1 MTARTAVLL
10 EITGDSK
17 QNISQQC
24 GLIAKKQIT
33 RRVTL
38 ISHQADWRKLLASW
52 TCYYRW
58 LSSNFK
64 GDMEELEKV
73 RHQWWPEYTLGEN
86 VVVSDLVGLLKRKW
100 RNNLILA
107 CSYLTGGYK
116 AERMLFVCVCVIT
129 EDTTDLIYN
138 MRGSIWTFGK
148 DVFTR
153 RVRAQKH
160 AIQEGVGI
168 FNFEGFQDILT
179 QKCGWPN
186 AAWQPSCFKQEVE
199 MDTSGG
205 PSKHFHSFKIAVP
218 SKPPHVS

>member
-1 MTARTAVLL
+1 MWSHCKKANHAQSHFNITSSRLKEVISFLNLLLPMTLV
-10 EITGDSK
+10 
-17 QNISQQC
+17 C
-24 GLIAKKQIT
+24 MQI
-33 RRVTL
+33 
-38 ISHQADWRKLLASW
+38 QA
-52 TCYYRW
+52 
-58 LSSNFK
+58 SNFK
-64 GDMEELEKV
+64 GNMEELEKV
-73 RHQWWPEYTLGEN
+73 RHQRWPEYTLGEN

>member
-1 MTARTAVLL
+1 MWSHCKKANHAQSHFNITSSRLKEVISFLNLLLLMTLV
-10 EITGDSK
+10 
-17 QNISQQC
+17 C
-24 GLIAKKQIT
+24 MQI
-33 RRVTL
+33 
-38 ISHQADWRKLLASW
+38 QA
-52 TCYYRW
+52 
-58 LSSNFK
+58 SNFK

-160 AIQEGVGI
+160 VIQEGVGI
-168 FNFEGFQDILT
+168 FNFEGFKTFLHKSVGDLMQHGNRPVSSRRLKWTPQEDL
-179 QKCGWPN
+179 PN
-186 AAWQPSCFKQEVE
+186 IF
-199 MDTSGG
+199 T
-205 PSKHFHSFKIAVP
+205 
-218 SKPPHVS
+218 VSR